1 MATTMTWAPTK
12 ASKNAVQPGASKSSS
27 ATTYADPTL
36 ASTIAQGGAANTAT
50 ASKSLLDLLGDPT
63 ASSAYQTTLK
73 GMLADMQPS
82 IDQGYSDLSDAF
94 RKAGA
99 QQSGAYGSSLA
110 QYASG
115 VERNQLG
122 AAADAMK
129 AILPSLVSGYS
140 GMATQTP
147 SLMEALKVSQS
158 NSASQAYDPNAA
170 NKNSAMGMRQ
180 TLPSASGNTQGRIG
194 YTVGGGY

>member
-1 MATTMTWAPTK
+1 MASLGIATK
-12 ASKNAVQPGASKSSS
+12 KKAGAVEPGQSTSSS
-27 ATTYADPTL
+27 STNYSNQNL
-36 ASTIAQGGAANTAT
+36 AQALAGSGAANTQA
-50 ASKSLLDLLGDPT
+50 ASANLMDLLGDPT
-63 ASSAYQTTLK
+63 ANSAYQTTLQ
-73 GMLADMQPS
+73 GMLADLQPS
-82 IDQGYSDLSDAF
+82 IEQGYSDLSDMF

-99 QQSGAYGSSLA
+99 MQSGAYGTSLSN
-110 QYASG
+110 YAAG
-115 VERNQLG
+115 VQRNQAGL
-122 AAADAMK
+122 AADAMK
-129 AILPSLVSGYS
+129 AVLPSLVSGYS
-140 GMATQTP
+140 GLATQTP